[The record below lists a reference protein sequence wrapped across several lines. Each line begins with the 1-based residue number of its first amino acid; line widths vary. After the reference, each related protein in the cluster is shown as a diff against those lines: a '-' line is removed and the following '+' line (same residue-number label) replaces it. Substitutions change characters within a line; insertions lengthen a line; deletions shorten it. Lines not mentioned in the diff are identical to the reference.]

1 MKKYQ
6 TLYVAASRQHVGKT
20 TSTLGLAYCLQR
32 LGIDIGYCKPV
43 GQQFVDLNDLKV
55 DKDTIL
61 FSDLIQFDLHPEIHS
76 PVILGSGATTEFLE
90 HPEDFHY
97 EEKILNAKTKLE
109 ARKELTIHEGTGHPG
124 VGSVVNL
131 SNARVAK
138 MLDAQVIFIAEGGV
152 GSTIDMINMCIS
164 LFREEGVPIL
174 GVIVNKVREEKIE
187 KIRPYLEKWLDG
199 QGIPLLGM
207 VPYDRTLAWPVM
219 STVCKAVKGTVRSNA
234 HNLKNKVADVLAGT
248 VLDRSKLEKRDNLLL
263 VVGTHRL
270 DESIANILQINAELA
285 LEDWPLS
292 GIIVCGQGE
301 INAETQKA
309 IDYYQTP
316 LIHTDLDTYG
326 VVLKVSR
333 IEVKI
338 NRDTPWKIKR
348 AIDLIEQN
356 VDLEYIRNKISWAE
370 SK

>member
-6 TLYVAASRQHVGKT
+6 TLYVAASKQHVGKT

-32 LGIDIGYCKPV
+32 LGVDVGYCKPV

-61 FSDLIQFDLHPEIHS
+61 FSDLIRFDLLPEIHS
-76 PVILGSGATTEFLE
+76 PVILGAGATTGFLD
-90 HPEDFHY
+90 HPEDY
-97 EEKILNAKTKLE
+97 NYPEKILKAKAALE
-109 ARKELTIHEGTGHPG
+109 SRKELTIHEGTGHPG

-164 LFREEGVPIL
+164 LFREEKVPIL
-174 GVIVNKVREEKIE
+174 GVIVNKVREDKIE
-187 KIRPYLEKWLDG
+187 KIKPYLKKYLDSV
-199 QGIPLLGM
+199 GIPLLGM
-207 VPYDRTLAWPVM
+207 VPYDRTLAYPVM
-219 STVCKAVKGTVRSNA
+219 GTVAKSIYAKVLANP
-234 HNLKNKVADVLAGT
+234 HSLKNKVADVIAGT
-248 VLDRSKLEKRDNLLL
+248 VIDRTKLEKRNNLLL
-263 VVGTHRL
+263 VVGAHRL
-270 DESIANILQINAELA
+270 DNAIERIVNIHRESEL
-285 LEDWPLS
+285 EEWPLS
-292 GIIVCGQGE
+292 GIIICGEGE
-301 INAETQKA
+301 VSEETNAI
-309 IDYYQTP
+309 IDHYETP
-316 LIHTDLDTYG
+316 LLHTELDTYG

-348 AIDLIEQN
+348 AIDLIEAN
-356 VDLEYIRNKISWAE
+356 VDLDYILKQIS
-370 SK
+370 

>member
-6 TLYVAASRQHVGKT
+6 TLYVAASKQHVGKT

-32 LGIDIGYCKPV
+32 LGVDVGYCKPV

-61 FSDLIQFDLHPEIHS
+61 FSDLIRFDLMPEIHS
-76 PVILGSGATTEFLE
+76 PVILGAGATTSYLDNPENFDYPGRIRKAKAALE
-90 HPEDFHY
+90 Q
-97 EEKILNAKTKLE
+97 
-109 ARKELTIHEGTGHPG
+109 RKELTIHEGTGHPG

-164 LFREEGVPIL
+164 LFREEGVKIL
-174 GVIVNKVREEKIE
+174 GVIVNKVREDKIE
-187 KIRPYLEKWLDG
+187 KIRPYLQQYLDG
-199 QGIPLLGM
+199 VGIPLLGM
-207 VPYDRTLAWPVM
+207 VPYDRTLAYPVM
-219 STVCKAVKGTVRSNA
+219 GTVAKAIFAKVLANPHA
-234 HNLKNKVADVLAGT
+234 LKNQVADVLAGT
-248 VLDRSKLEKRDNLLL
+248 VIDRVKLEKRKDLLL
-263 VVGTHRL
+263 VVGVHRL
-270 DESIANILQINAELA
+270 DHAIERIVQISEESK
-285 LEDWPLS
+285 LEEWPLS
-292 GIIVCGQGE
+292 GIIICGEGE
-301 INAETQKA
+301 VSDETNAI
-309 IDYYQTP
+309 IDKHETP
-316 LIHTDLDTYG
+316 LLHTELDTYG

-348 AIDLIEQN
+348 AIELFEKN
-356 VDLEYIRNKISWAE
+356 VDLDYILEQIS
-370 SK
+370 KP

>member
-76 PVILGSGATTEFLE
+76 PVILGSGATTEFID
-90 HPEDFHY
+90 HPEDFNF
-97 EEKILNAKTKLE
+97 EEKILKAKEALE
-109 ARKELTIHEGTGHPG
+109 NRKELTIHEGTGHPG

-164 LFREEGVPIL
+164 LFREEQVPIL
-174 GVIVNKVREEKIE
+174 GVIINKVREDKIE
-187 KIRPYLEKWLDG
+187 KIRPYLKKYLDRV
-199 QGIPLLGM
+199 GIPLLGM
-207 VPYDRTLAWPVM
+207 VPYDRTLAYPVM
-219 STVCKAVKGTVRSNA
+219 STVTKAVQGKLLANPQST
-234 HNLKNKVADVLAGT
+234 KNKVADVLAGT
-248 VLDRSKLEKRDNLLL
+248 VLDRSKLEKRKNLLL
-263 VVGTHRL
+263 VVDMARL
-270 DESIANILQINAELA
+270 DATIERIIEINEESEIER
-285 LEDWPLS
+285 WPLS
-292 GIIVCGQGE
+292 GIIVCGEGDVSDAT
-301 INAETQKA
+301 NDL
-309 IDYYQTP
+309 IDEYETP
-316 LIHTDLDTYG
+316 LVQTELDTYG

-348 AIDLIEQN
+348 AIDLIEEN
-356 VDLEYIRNKISWAE
+356 VDLEYIRSKIS
-370 SK
+370 

>member
-6 TLYVAASRQHVGKT
+6 TLYVAASKQHVGKT

-32 LGIDIGYCKPV
+32 LGVDVGYCKPV

-61 FSDLIQFDLHPEIHS
+61 FSDLIRFDLMPEIHS
-76 PVILGSGATTEFLE
+76 PVILGAGATTSYLDNPEEFDY
-90 HPEDFHY
+90 PA
-97 EEKILNAKTKLE
+97 KILKAKAALE
-109 ARKELTIHEGTGHPG
+109 QRKELTIHEGTGHPG

-164 LFREEGVPIL
+164 LFREEGVKIL
-174 GVIVNKVREEKIE
+174 GIIVNKVREDKIE
-187 KIRPYLEKWLDG
+187 KIRPYLQKYLDG
-199 QGIPLLGM
+199 VGIPLLGM
-207 VPYDRTLAWPVM
+207 VPYDRTLAYPVM
-219 STVCKAVKGTVRSNA
+219 GTVAKAIFAKIIANP
-234 HNLKNKVADVLAGT
+234 HTLKNKVADVLAGS
-248 VLDRSKLEKRDNLLL
+248 VIDRAKLEKRKNLLL
-263 VVGTHRL
+263 VVGAVRL
-270 DESIANILQINAELA
+270 ESAIELITEICEESS
-285 LEDWPLS
+285 LEKWPLS
-292 GIIVCGQGE
+292 GIIICGEGE
-301 INAETQKA
+301 ISDETRA
-309 IDYYQTP
+309 IIDKHETP
-316 LIHTDLDTYG
+316 LLQTELDTYG

-348 AIDLIEQN
+348 AIDLFEAN
-356 VDLEYIRNKISWAE
+356 VDLDYILEQIS
-370 SK
+370 KP

>member
-6 TLYVAASRQHVGKT
+6 TLYVAASKQHVGKT

-61 FSDLIQFDLHPEIHS
+61 FSDLIQFDLRPEVHS
-76 PVILGSGATTEFLE
+76 PVILGAGATTSFIENPDGFN
-90 HPEDFHY
+90 Y
-97 EEKILNAKTKLE
+97 EERIYKAKEELE
-109 ARKELTIHEGTGHPG
+109 SRMELTIHEGTGHSG

-138 MLDAQVIFIAEGGV
+138 MLDAKVIFIAEGGV
-152 GSTIDMINMCIS
+152 GSTIDMINMCLS
-164 LFREEGVPIL
+164 LFREEGVEIL
-174 GVIVNKVREEKIE
+174 GVIVNKVREDKIE
-187 KIRPYLEKWLDG
+187 KIRPYIDKWLQG

-207 VPYDRTLAWPVM
+207 VPYDQTLAWPVM
-219 STVCKAVKGTVRSNA
+219 STVCRAIGGVVRSNS
-234 HNLKNKVADVLAGT
+234 HMLKNKVADVIAGT
-248 VLDRSKLEKRDNLLL
+248 LLDRSKLEKRDNLLL
-263 VVGTHRL
+263 VVGTHRIDETIQKIISIC
-270 DESIANILQINAELA
+270 DESEIE
-285 LEDWPLS
+285 EWPLS
-292 GIIVCGQGE
+292 GIIVCGDGHMSD
-301 INAETQKA
+301 ETQRI
-309 IDYYQTP
+309 IDKMETP
-316 LIHTDLDTYG
+316 LIHSELDTYG

-356 VDLEYIRNKISWAE
+356 VDLEYIKNAIS
-370 SK
+370 

>member
-76 PVILGSGATTEFLE
+76 PVILGSGATTDFID
-90 HPEDFHY
+90 HPEDFNY
-97 EEKILNAKTKLE
+97 EEKILKAKTALE
-109 ARKELTIHEGTGHPG
+109 SRKELTIHEGTGHPG

-164 LFREEGVPIL
+164 LFREEQVPIM
-174 GVIVNKVREEKIE
+174 GIIINKVREDKID
-187 KIRPYLEKWLDG
+187 KIKPYLKKYLDSV
-199 QGIPLLGM
+199 GIPLLGM
-207 VPYDRTLAWPVM
+207 VPYDRTLAYPVM
-219 STVCKAVKGTVRSNA
+219 STVAKAINGKLLANPQST
-234 HNLKNKVADVLAGT
+234 KNKVADVLAGT
-248 VLDRSKLEKRDNLLL
+248 VLDRSKLEKRKNLLL
-263 VVGTHRL
+263 VVDKARL
-270 DESIANILQINAELA
+270 DATIQRIMEINEEAEI
-285 LEDWPLS
+285 ERWPLS
-292 GIIVCGQGE
+292 GIIVCGEGE
-301 INAETQKA
+301 ISEETDNI
-309 IDYYQTP
+309 IDEYETP
-316 LIHTDLDTYG
+316 LVQTELDTYG

-348 AIDLIEQN
+348 AIDLIEEN
-356 VDLEYIRNKISWAE
+356 VDLDYIVNKIS
-370 SK
+370 

>member
-76 PVILGSGATTEFLE
+76 PVILGAGATTEFID
-90 HPEDFHY
+90 HPEDFNY
-97 EEKILNAKTKLE
+97 EEKILKAKQALE
-109 ARKELTIHEGTGHPG
+109 NRKELTIHEGTGHPG

-131 SNARVAK
+131 SNAKVAK

-164 LFREEGVPIL
+164 LFREEQVPIM
-174 GVIVNKVREEKIE
+174 GIIINKVREDKIE
-187 KIRPYLEKWLDG
+187 KIRPYLKKYLDSV
-199 QGIPLLGM
+199 GIPLLGM
-207 VPYDRTLAWPVM
+207 VPYDRTLAYPVM
-219 STVCKAVKGTVRSNA
+219 STVLKAVEGKLIANPQST
-234 HNLKNKVADVLAGT
+234 KNKVADVLAGT
-248 VLDRSKLEKRDNLLL
+248 VLDRSKLEKRKNLLL
-263 VVGTHRL
+263 VVDKARL
-270 DESIANILQINAELA
+270 DATIERIMEIHEEAEI
-285 LEDWPLS
+285 ERWPLS
-292 GIIVCGQGE
+292 GIIVCGEGE
-301 INAETQKA
+301 ISDETNDI
-309 IDYYQTP
+309 IDEHETP
-316 LIHTDLDTYG
+316 LVQTELDTYG

-348 AIDLIEQN
+348 AIDLIEEN
-356 VDLEYIRNKISWAE
+356 VDLDYIVNKIS
-370 SK
+370 

>member
-20 TSTLGLAYCLQR
+20 TSTLGLAYCLHR

-43 GQQFVDLNDLKV
+43 GQKFVDLNDLKV

-76 PVILGSGATTEFLE
+76 PVILGSGATTDYIDN
-90 HPEDFHY
+90 PDDFHF
-97 EEKILNAKTKLE
+97 EEKILKAKETLE
-109 ARKELTIHEGTGHPG
+109 RRKELTIHEGTGHPG

-131 SNARVAK
+131 SNAKVAK

-164 LFREEGVPIL
+164 LFREEKVPIM
-174 GVIVNKVREEKIE
+174 GIIINKVREDKID
-187 KIRPYLEKWLDG
+187 KIKPYLKKYLDSV
-199 QGIPLLGM
+199 GIPLLGM
-207 VPYDRTLAWPVM
+207 VPYDRTLAFPVM
-219 STVCKAVKGTVRSNA
+219 STVTRAVEGKLMANPQST
-234 HNLKNKVADVLAGT
+234 KNKVADVLAGT

-263 VVGTHRL
+263 VVDKARL
-270 DESIANILQINAELA
+270 DQTIERILEINEESGVE
-285 LEDWPLS
+285 EWPLS
-292 GIIVCGQGE
+292 GIIVCGEGE
-301 INAETQKA
+301 ISDKTNAV
-309 IDYYQTP
+309 IDEYETP
-316 LIHTDLDTYG
+316 LVCTELDTYG

-348 AIDLIEQN
+348 AIDLIQEN
-356 VDLEYIRNKISWAE
+356 VDLDYIVNKIS
-370 SK
+370 

>member
-20 TSTLGLAYCLQR
+20 TSTLGLAYGLQR

-61 FSDLIQFDLHPEIHS
+61 FSDLIRFDLQPEVHS
-76 PVILGSGATTEFLE
+76 PVILGSGATTDYIENPDNFNYAERILSAKETLE
-90 HPEDFHY
+90 S
-97 EEKILNAKTKLE
+97 
-109 ARKELTIHEGTGHPG
+109 RKELTIHEGTGHPG

-131 SNARVAK
+131 SNAKVAK

-164 LFREEGVPIL
+164 LFREEGVEIL
-174 GVIVNKVREEKIE
+174 GVIINKVREDKIE
-187 KIRPYLEKWLDG
+187 KIKPYLQKWLDE

-207 VPYDRTLAWPVM
+207 VPYDRTLAYPVM
-219 STVCKAVKGTVRSNA
+219 STVCKAINGRLIANPQST
-234 HNLKNKVADVLAGT
+234 KNKVADVIAGT
-248 VLDRSKLEKRDNLLL
+248 VLDETKLEKRDNLLL
-263 VVGTHRL
+263 VVNAFRL
-270 DESIANILQINAELA
+270 DSTLKKIIAINKVLGVE
-285 LEDWPLS
+285 EWPLS
-292 GIIVCGQGE
+292 GIIICGPGDISDE
-301 INAETQKA
+301 SNSI
-309 IDYYQTP
+309 IDKHETP
-316 LIHTDLDTYG
+316 LIHSDLDTYG
-326 VVLKVSR
+326 VVLKISR

-348 AIDLIEQN
+348 AIDLIEEN
-356 VDLEYIRNKISWAE
+356 VDLEYILNKIS
-370 SK
+370 